1 MKRLAISQLVTL
13 VLALTG
19 CSGTSPAHTAS
30 QLTDPTTGRPLQI
43 DFMPAK
49 WRVTGAPIDSLTAPF
64 LYDNA
69 IVGSLVNVGLEP
81 HATIGIDLTTQQL
94 RWKRDTTEVTEGRPT
109 GNGSRVTVVEAEGKL
124 IEFNGVDRFNVYG
137 PGDHPLLFSVFLP
150 KEFRKPSI
158 GSGIEQVQRFRDTL
172 VLNVA
177 RGVVAYHI
185 SDILA
190 GPTEQPLI
198 PVWTQLWPD
207 VGGTRN
213 YSGGLAVSEQ
223 HNTVVFGRHE
233 VNQTEQWLRETM
245 YAVDAT
251 TGEVRWQRELEKE
264 NFASSG
270 SIVFDIEDD
279 TIVALVSGQS
289 SLHAFDFQ
297 GNERWKVNRALCPNG
312 NTTLFYEVHI
322 HKGQVYP
329 VPNGDSCQNAYD
341 AATGALKWTFYPP
354 KENSYSFGNTPLFV
368 NDVMYMNNSYLFA
381 VDTRNG
387 KILARSQDMIQGAES
402 RGGSP
407 LYDSAHDQI
416 LVWGHEL
423 KAFAPIR

>member
-1 MKRLAISQLVTL
+1 
-13 VLALTG
+13 
-19 CSGTSPAHTAS
+19 
-30 QLTDPTTGRPLQI
+30 
-43 DFMPAK
+43 MPAK
-49 WRVTGAPIDSLTAPF
+49 WTVTGAPIDPLSAPF

-69 IVGSLVNVGLEP
+69 VVGSLINVGLEP
-81 HATIGIDLTTQQL
+81 YATVGIDLSTQQL
-94 RWKRDTTEVTEGRPT
+94 RWKRDTTQVTEGRPT

-150 KEFRKPSI
+150 RELRKPSP
-158 GSGIEQVQRFRDTL
+158 GLTQQVHRFRDTV
-172 VLNVA
+172 VLNVE
-177 RGVVAYHI
+177 RGVVAYRI
-185 SDILA
+185 TDILA
-190 GPTEQPLI
+190 GTSLT
-198 PVWTQLWPD
+198 PVWVRVWPN
-207 VGGTRN
+207 VGTSRA
-213 YSGGLAVSEQ
+213 YSQGLAVSEK
-223 HNTVVFGRHE
+223 HNTVVFNIHE
-233 VNQTEQWLRETM
+233 TDQTEQWLRETM

-251 TGEVRWQRELEKE
+251 TGEVRWQRELRKAA
-264 NFASSG
+264 FAGYGAS
-270 SIVFDIEDD
+270 VFDIEDD

-297 GNERWKVNRALCPNG
+297 GNERWKVDRTVCPNG
-312 NTTLFYEVHI
+312 NTTVFDEVHI

-354 KENSYSFGNTPLFV
+354 KENPYSFGNTPLFV

-387 KILARSQDMIQGAES
+387 KILARSTDMIQGAES

-407 LYDSAHDQI
+407 LYDPAHNQI